1 MTIDENDENELYLAN
16 TLTRMEPCII
26 IHGGSRTIFDDDKK
40 ETYRQGVQMAARKG
54 YELLLEVL
62 IGTRGSQSIK
72 IDTGKSFDKSIS
84 IDKLNLNDIDFIGQ
98 SIKFDT
104 HTPTKC

>member
-1 MTIDENDENELYLAN
+1 MLQELKNPEGKAF
-16 TLTRMEPCII
+16 MEREASTAIW
-26 IHGGSRTIFDDDKK
+26 F
-40 ETYRQGVQMAARKG
+40 VA
-54 YELLLEVL
+54 
-62 IGTRGSQSIK
+62 RGSQSIK
-72 IDTGKSFDKSIS
+72 IDIGESFDKSIS

>member
-1 MTIDENDENELYLAN
+1 MERRLRLY
-16 TLTRMEPCII
+16 
-26 IHGGSRTIFDDDKK
+26 S
-40 ETYRQGVQMAARKG
+40 
-54 YELLLEVL
+54 
-62 IGTRGSQSIK
+62 RGSQSIK
-72 IDTGKSFDKSIS
+72 IDIGESFDKSIS